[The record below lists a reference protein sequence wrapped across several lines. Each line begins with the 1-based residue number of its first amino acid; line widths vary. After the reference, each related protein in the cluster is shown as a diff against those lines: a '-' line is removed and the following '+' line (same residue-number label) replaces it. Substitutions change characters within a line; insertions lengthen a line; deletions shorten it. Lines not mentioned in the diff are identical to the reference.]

1 MRFTRTAA
9 GAALTVAALS
19 TAQLLTAAPAAADPA
34 YASVT
39 SQGRELRMLC
49 QERQD
54 APGTGGT
61 SGTRSDFDGNGF
73 EDVLTGA
80 RDEHTGGRIAVVL
93 LQKVTTI
100 GVVSCVF
107 YGTTLADSVAAYTS
121 GDLDN
126 DGFDDLVLGQPGQH
140 DAAGGIWV
148 VPGAPAGFDLAAGVY
163 LDEDT
168 DAFPGVRNPGD
179 ELGAT
184 LASGDVNHDGYADL
198 AVASPGESFG
208 VTDAGAVAVLYGSA
222 SGLTTTGSQRFHT
235 ALAGI
240 PGDPVAPGERF
251 GRALAVG
258 DVTGDGYGDL
268 AVGSGAAGGQIF
280 LLDGSATGIT
290 TVGADLVESSF
301 LNTGTLIV
309 HGFGDRVT
317 IGDVT
322 GDSRADVIAG
332 MPDADVKGLAG
343 AGAAIVLPGR
353 ASGIGLADRQVLRQG
368 AAGIP
373 GTPAAGDHF
382 GYAVATGDTT
392 GDGHPDLIIGV
403 PGEDIDVR
411 SDAGIVDVLPHNSVL
426 GTGSSYLSK
435 STLAVGSMAADAF
448 GSWLTVLD
456 RVNNGGQLDLTVS
469 EPGANIPS
477 ISPTGGVQ
485 MLVGVVGEQR
495 PNVGYGGW
503 LITTPAEMQLRNFGI
518 A

>member
-1 MRFTRTAA
+1 MRFTRSAA

-19 TAQLLTAAPAAADPA
+19 TAQLLTAAPAAADPD

-49 QERQD
+49 EARQYD
-54 APGTGGT
+54 PGTGGAT
-61 SGTRSDFDGNGF
+61 GTRSDFDGNGF

-93 LQKVTTI
+93 INQLNL
-100 GVVSCVF
+100 GAASCVF
-107 YGTTLADSVAAYTS
+107 YGTTAADSVSAYAS

-126 DGFDDLVLGQPGQH
+126 DGFDDLILGQSGQN

-148 VPGAPAGFDLAAGVY
+148 VPGAPTGFDLAAGEY

-179 ELGAT
+179 ALGAT
-184 LASGDVNHDGYADL
+184 LATGDVNHDGYADL
-198 AVASPGESFG
+198 AVASTGEQFG
-208 VTDAGAVAVLYGSA
+208 SVPNAGAVAVLYGSA
-222 SGLTTTGSQRFHT
+222 SGLTTTGAQRFHT
-235 ALAGI
+235 ALAGV

-251 GRALAVG
+251 GRALAIG

-268 AVGSGAAGGQIF
+268 AVGTGAAGGQIYLF
-280 LLDGSATGIT
+280 DGSATGVT
-290 TVGADLVESSF
+290 TAGVDLLESSF
-301 LNTGTLIV
+301 LNTSTLIV
-309 HGFGDRVT
+309 HGFGDRVA

-322 GDSRADVIAG
+322 GDSHADVIAG
-332 MPDADVKGLAG
+332 MPDADVKGLAA
-343 AGAAIVLPGR
+343 AGAAISFTGK

-382 GYAVATGDTT
+382 GYAVTTGDTT

-411 SDAGIVDVLPHNSVL
+411 TDAGIVDVLPHNSVL
-426 GTGSSYLSK
+426 GTGSSFLSK
-435 STLAVGSMAADAF
+435 STLGVGSMAADAF

-456 RVNNGGQLDLTVS
+456 RVNNGGQLDLVVS
-469 EPGANIPS
+469 EPGTSIPS
-477 ISPTGGVQ
+477 IAPTGGVE
-485 MLVGVVGEQR
+485 MLFGFVGEQR
-495 PNVGYGGW
+495 ANEGYGAW
-503 LITTPAEMQLRNFGI
+503 LITTPAEMALRNFGI